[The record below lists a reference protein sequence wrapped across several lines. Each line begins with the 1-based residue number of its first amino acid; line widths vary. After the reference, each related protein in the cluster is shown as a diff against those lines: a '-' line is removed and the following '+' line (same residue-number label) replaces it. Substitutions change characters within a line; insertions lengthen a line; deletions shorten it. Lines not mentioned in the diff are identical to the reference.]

1 MEREISSI
9 SETTVVNKIY
19 HIRGLK
25 VMLSYDLADLYQE
38 QTKVLNQQVKRNIGR
53 FPARYMFRL
62 STEEYKKVLR
72 SQFVTLKRGQ
82 HAKYAPFAFT
92 EHGILMLSSILRS
105 ERAENVNIVIV
116 DTFVKLRELLSTR
129 QDVLLKLKEM
139 ESKLAGQDDKIA
151 VTFDYLKMF
160 IKQKEHP
167 PKPIGFRQNKFK

>member
-1 MEREISSI
+1 
-9 SETTVVNKIY
+9 
-19 HIRGLK
+19 
-25 VMLSYDLADLYQE
+25 
-38 QTKVLNQQVKRNIGR
+38 
-53 FPARYMFRL
+53 MFRL

-72 SQFVTLKRGQ
+72 SQFVTIKRGQ
-82 HAKYAPFAFT
+82 HSKYAPFAFT

-151 VTFDYLKMF
+151 VIFDYLKMF
-160 IKQKEHP
+160 IKQ
-167 PKPIGFRQNKFK
+167 